1 MWRERRALGG
11 RRGGIELPALLQ
23 AAQTSAELP
32 SGYGAALVQSLLAL
46 MAVCILAWVVLRW
59 ASKSGMGFGR
69 GKRIKVLE
77 KIPLDAR
84 RHLYLVEVGGKVL
97 LLGAGDGAAPR
108 LISEIDPDSLPELE
122 ESPTKASFADVMAR
136 LRGGGE

>member
-1 MWRERRALGG
+1 M
-11 RRGGIELPALLQ
+11 PALLQ
-23 AAQTSAELP
+23 AAERSAELP
-32 SGYGAALVQSLLAL
+32 SGYGAALLQSLLAL

-108 LISEIDPDSLPELE
+108 LISEIDPNDLPEIE
-122 ESPTKASFADVMAR
+122 EPEKASFADVLAR
-136 LRGGGE
+136 LRGRGGE